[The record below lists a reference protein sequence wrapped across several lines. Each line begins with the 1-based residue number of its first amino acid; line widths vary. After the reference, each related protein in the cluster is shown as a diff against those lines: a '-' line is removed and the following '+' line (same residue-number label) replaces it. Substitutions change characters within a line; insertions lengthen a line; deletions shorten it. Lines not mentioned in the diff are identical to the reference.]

1 MLRGRR
7 SKVERSRVFTLASA
21 LLVFS
26 FLVSGCLSLSS
37 GKPPGPWHEAYQPI
51 DDPDS
56 ETFLF
61 QSLEKAVAEFG
72 EPVIPVNKVL
82 LRRSRKTEAARRYRI
97 GEDFSLTEC
106 IDTTNGVFV
115 IYIGVD
121 PGHRNYFA
129 LLGHECTHLINPH
142 ITDWYMEGIAT
153 VFSEQACE
161 AAGKEWGDW
170 KRHFTKSRR
179 EPYALSY
186 RMMLGLQEAFPDE
199 YPALVRLVVPNG
211 RGPQWL
217 HIDIDA
223 WLGTLPQARREEAL
237 DIIEPH
243 VSVLRKAVNE
253 QYGFAVPE
261 ELE

>member
-7 SKVERSRVFTLASA
+7 FRVFAWA
-21 LLVFS
+21 LLLLLFCA
-26 FLVSGCLSLSS
+26 SGCMHISD
-37 GKPPGPWHEAYQPI
+37 GKPSGPWYDAYQPI

-61 QSLEKAVAEFG
+61 QSLEMAIAEFG

-106 IDTTNGVFV
+106 VDTTNGVFV

-129 LLGHECTHLINPH
+129 LLGHECTHLIDPH

-153 VFSEQACE
+153 VFSEQACG
-161 AAGKEWGDW
+161 AQGVEWGDW
-170 KRHFTKSRR
+170 KRHFMKSRR

-186 RMMLGLQEAFPDE
+186 RMMLALRDTFPNE
-199 YPALVRLVVPNG
+199 YPALVRFVVPNG
-211 RGPQWL
+211 RGPKWL

-223 WLGTLPQARREEAL
+223 WLDTLPQARWEEAL
-237 DIIEPH
+237 DIIKPH
-243 VSVLRKAVNE
+243 VPALRKAVNK
-253 QYGFAVPE
+253 QYGFAVPK